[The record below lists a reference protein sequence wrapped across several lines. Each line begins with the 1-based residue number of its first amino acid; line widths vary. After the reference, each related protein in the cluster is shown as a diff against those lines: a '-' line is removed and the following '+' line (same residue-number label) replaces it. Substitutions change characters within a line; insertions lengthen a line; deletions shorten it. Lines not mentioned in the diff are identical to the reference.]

1 MPPGRIYRDYSTD
14 DPPFRTPSIKRD
26 EEKPLPSSPRTVISI
41 ARHDNESYDPTSS
54 SEDEYYGAG
63 IAHTTNG
70 HRAVPHWQDT
80 SAVEPVLH
88 QDQLGSAHDSAAP
101 SVQRQ
106 RSPLPT
112 APSFGSQDVSRASSD
127 RVATSIASRMPEF
140 FSQTVFHSVLHNP
153 TIAHQLLKFAQTRL
167 CGENLEFLAR
177 VDKYYHLLDEV
188 SKSIHGIHTEFLSQD
203 APSQINLEQ
212 RQLQKVQSQLKASL
226 SSNLPALESIFV
238 DAQSE
243 IEKLVYHDIYPK
255 FVRRQMSI
263 SAARAL
269 GTDRTKYGGLGDCF
283 VLTDPRKAD
292 NPIVFASEGFV
303 KVTGYTRNEII
314 PRNCRFLNSQ
324 HTDRSAV
331 KRLSTAIYKREE
343 SVELLLNHR
352 KNGEPFWNLLYV
364 APLFDDR
371 GSLVFYLGGQI
382 DCSTAVHSASD
393 VLRILAQSEDTQ
405 EELPSRGH
413 AAPPVQPLAKTSR
426 RSLFSAFRTP
436 SKSQVSLR
444 PAGMEHTL
452 MEEDQPLD
460 SQVRK
465 FYTAYSN
472 VRPNLPFHLPRY

>member
-1 MPPGRIYRDYSTD
+1 
-14 DPPFRTPSIKRD
+14 
-26 EEKPLPSSPRTVISI
+26 
-41 ARHDNESYDPTSS
+41 
-54 SEDEYYGAG
+54 
-63 IAHTTNG
+63 
-70 HRAVPHWQDT
+70 
-80 SAVEPVLH
+80 
-88 QDQLGSAHDSAAP
+88 
-101 SVQRQ
+101 
-106 RSPLPT
+106 
-112 APSFGSQDVSRASSD
+112 
-127 RVATSIASRMPEF
+127 MPEF

-371 GSLVFYLGGQI
+371 GNLVFYLGGQI